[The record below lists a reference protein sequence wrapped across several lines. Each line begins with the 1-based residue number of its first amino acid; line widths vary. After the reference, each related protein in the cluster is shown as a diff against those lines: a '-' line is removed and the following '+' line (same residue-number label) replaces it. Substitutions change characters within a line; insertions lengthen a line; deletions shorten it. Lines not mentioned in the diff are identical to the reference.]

1 MAGFNKDL
9 GLVNYDYNAV
19 LSIFF
24 VAYIIF
30 EIPSNVNYGFGPV
43 EASLTVSRLHASGLV
58 LDGSCQ
64 QLLLGSAF
72 APWLRL
78 L

>member
-1 MAGFNKDL
+1 MATDTTLGNAKLAGFSKDL

-30 EIPSNVNYGFGPV
+30 EIPSNVSQRPA
-43 EASLTVSRLHASGLV
+43 ESL
-58 LDGSCQ
+58 
-64 QLLLGSAF
+64 
-72 APWLRL
+72 
-78 L
+78 